1 MNSQTSST
9 PDTDTQAMLECLR
22 RAVTTTLERK
32 RRLGQYAV
40 LWKDN
45 NPVAVGEDAPSEMQQ
60 ASQRDQSER

>member
-1 MNSQTSST
+1 MKAQTSPT

-22 RAVTTTLERK
+22 RTVTTTLERK

-45 NPVAVGEDAPSEMQQ
+45 NPVAVGEDVPSEMQQ
-60 ASQRDQSER
+60 AGQRDQSER